1 MSQATLLRAVRD
13 GRLQPTVITAG
24 GHYRFSEEHLRSWA
38 AGGENGTTAYAP
50 IENNFRLFT
59 SDGLAKRLRVSQAT
73 VIRAVKRGLIT
84 PSVVTP
90 GGHYRFSPND
100 VAQAA
105 SALGQM
111 GSREPVAMGSAAPA
125 LQPEPQAAVDPVT
138 VAEPAPNCSFRR
150 VVPASGGH
158 RARA

>member
-1 MSQATLLRAVRD
+1 
-13 GRLQPTVITAG
+13 
-24 GHYRFSEEHLRSWA
+24 
-38 AGGENGTTAYAP
+38 GTTAYAP

-138 VAEPAPNCSFRR
+138 VAEPAPTAPSAESSPQA
-150 VVPASGGH
+150 VVTAPELEHSPPDVLFPH
-158 RARA
+158 R